1 MKADWRSTLRMIRT
15 TRVED
20 MVVAAEEAAA
30 DEVVEADVDKVAD
43 VVEAVLVDKENLL
56 RALLVV

>member
-1 MKADWRSTLRMIRT
+1 
-15 TRVED
+15 